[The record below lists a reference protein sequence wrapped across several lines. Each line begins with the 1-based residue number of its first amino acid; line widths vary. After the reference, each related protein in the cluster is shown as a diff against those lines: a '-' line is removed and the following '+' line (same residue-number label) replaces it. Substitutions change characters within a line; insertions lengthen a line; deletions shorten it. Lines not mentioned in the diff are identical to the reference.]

1 MAGGDIRRS
10 VIRYMNNRKRFAFIQ
25 GTHVARDLGLA
36 GRESKK
42 KVKDDLNQLVRHGV
56 LKTRT
61 MRIRSQS
68 KTHYSVV
75 TYARVVAKIDE
86 DAGTPKATTPRASA
100 CIR

>member
-1 MAGGDIRRS
+1 VAGGDIRRS

-25 GTHVARDLGLA
+25 GTHVARDLGWG
-36 GRESKK
+36 GREDKR
-42 KVKDDLNQLVRHGV
+42 KVKEDLNKLVRHGV
-56 LKTRT
+56 LKKRT

-86 DAGTPKATTPRASA
+86 DTGSA
-100 CIR
+100 PPNRE